1 MKTEFLSTVLN
12 LLNVKGLGPH
22 RVRSLVS
29 AFHGAESIFE
39 LPVNTLCQAEG
50 IDIQSAR
57 AVKHYSHFEHANT
70 IVENAGKF
78 DVTIITFWD
87 DSYPI
92 LLKKMYDPPVVLYCK
107 GMPLKAK
114 DDCISVVGTRKSTAY
129 GKSAAKQLTEELCGD
144 GMTIVSGM
152 ARGIDSIAHKT
163 AIACK
168 ANTIAVLGSGVDVV
182 YPPENKALYN
192 SIIESGTVISEFP
205 LGTKPD
211 AGNFPQRNRIISG
224 LSHGT
229 LVVEAGNKSGAILT
243 ALNAVDQGREVFAVP
258 ARITD
263 KTSAGCLRLIRNG
276 AIPAESSGR
285 ILEHIQSRLFNPRKH
300 RQEKMNLSLKND
312 ERTIYELLSHKPI
325 YIDAIAKASGKT
337 GTETL
342 SILLT
347 LELKGAAVQLSGKQF
362 VRS

>member
-1 MKTEFLSTVLN
+1 MKTEFLSTVVN
-12 LLNVKGLGPH
+12 LLNVKGLGPQ

-29 AFHGAESIFE
+29 AFLDAESIFD
-39 LPVNTLCQAEG
+39 LPGKTLCQAEG

-57 AVKHYSHFEHANT
+57 AVKKYSHFDHAEQ
-70 IVENAGKF
+70 IAEKAEKR
-78 DVTIITFWD
+78 DVNIITFWD
-87 DSYPI
+87 EHYPI

-107 GMPLKAK
+107 GNFLDAN
-114 DDCISVVGTRKSTAY
+114 DDCVSVVGTRKATAY
-129 GKSAAKQLTEELCGD
+129 GKSAAKQLTEELCSA

-163 AIACK
+163 ALGCK
-168 ANTIAVLGSGVDVV
+168 GKTIAVLGIGVDVV
-182 YPPENKALYN
+182 YPPENKAPYN
-192 SIIESGTVISEFP
+192 SIIETGTVISEFP
-205 LGTKPD
+205 LGAKPD

-224 LSHGT
+224 MSHGT

-263 KTSAGCLRLIRNG
+263 KSSAGCLRLIRNG
-276 AIPAESSGR
+276 AIPAESANR
-285 ILEHIQSRLFNPRKH
+285 ILEHIQSRLFKPRQH
-300 RQEKMNLSLKND
+300 RQEKINLSLKND
-312 ERTIYELLSHKPI
+312 ERALYELLSHKPI

-342 SILLT
+342 SILLS

>member
-1 MKTEFLSTVLN
+1 MKPEFLSGIIN

-29 AFHGAESIFE
+29 AFPDAKSIFD
-39 LPVNTLCQAEG
+39 LPVKTLCSAEG
-50 IDIQSAR
+50 IDIKSAR
-57 AVKHYSHFEHANT
+57 AVKKYSHFNYSEQIADRAEKLDVK
-70 IVENAGKF
+70 IVS
-78 DVTIITFWD
+78 FWD
-87 DSYPI
+87 ENYPI
-92 LLKKMYDPPVVLYCK
+92 LLKKIYDPPVLLYCK
-107 GMPLKAK
+107 GKHLKAK
-114 DDCISVVGTRKSTAY
+114 SDCVSVVGTRKATAY
-129 GKSAAKQLTEELCGD
+129 GKSSAKLLAEDLCRV

-152 ARGIDSIAHKT
+152 ARGIDSAAHKS
-163 AIACK
+163 AIVCGG
-168 ANTIAVLGSGVDVV
+168 NTISVLGTGVDVI
-182 YPPENKALYN
+182 YPPENKSLYQ
-192 SIIESGTVISEFP
+192 SIVKNGTVISEFP
-205 LGTKPD
+205 FGTKPD

-263 KTSAGCLRLIRNG
+263 KTSSGCLRLIRNG
-276 AIPAESSGR
+276 AIPAESAKR
-285 ILEHIQSRLFNPRKH
+285 ILEHIQSRLFHPAKD
-300 RQEKMNLSLKND
+300 RQEKINLSLKND
-312 ERTIYELLSHKPI
+312 ERAIYEIISHKPLH
-325 YIDAIAKASGKT
+325 IDAIAKASGKT